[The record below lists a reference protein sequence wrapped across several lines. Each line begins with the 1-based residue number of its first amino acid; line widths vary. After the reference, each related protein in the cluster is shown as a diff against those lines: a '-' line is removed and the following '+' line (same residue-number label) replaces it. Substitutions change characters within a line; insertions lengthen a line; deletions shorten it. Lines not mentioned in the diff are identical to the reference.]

1 MPYTGN
7 KPSAVPLTS
16 ADITDNIIVNADI
29 NSAAAIAYSKLSLGT
44 SIVNADIANSTIN
57 LTTKV
62 TGTLPVANGGTGLT
76 ALGSANQVLAV
87 NSGGTAL
94 AYTAVSSDYVL
105 LATTTVSSA
114 VASVTLDNYFT
125 STYTTYKILITNCMA
140 ATNNRA
146 IYMQFRRSG
155 ADVTSGYF
163 NVASASQI
171 DNAGAANSYADYDA
185 NVSYIPAISIVQ
197 SSRGSLTLS
206 SEITLWN
213 PLETSKYQTACVV
226 ANGTYDG
233 GATYPYFYTYNRQ
246 AYVNS
251 TGALSGIKFYVSG
264 SATNITSGTF
274 KLYGIK

>member
-1 MPYTGN
+1 MPYIGYEPA
-7 KPSAVPLTS
+7 KKPLTS
-16 ADITDNIIVNADI
+16 ADITDGIITSASISDGTIVNADI
-29 NSAAAIAYSKLSLGT
+29 NASAGLALSKLST
-44 SIVNADIANSTIN
+44 
-57 LTTKV
+57 
-62 TGTLPVANGGTGLT
+62 TGTASSSNYLRGDGAWT
-76 ALGSANQVLAV
+76 AI
-87 NSGGTAL
+87 
-94 AYTAVSSDYVL
+94 SSDYVL

-140 ATNNRA
+140 ATNNRT

-163 NVASASQI
+163 TVSTASQM
-171 DNAGAANSYADYDA
+171 DA
-185 NVSYIPAISIVQ
+185 TGGGNVYSDSDVNLSYIPIIPSVQ
-197 SSRGSLTLS
+197 ASRGSFTLS

-213 PLETSKYQTACVV
+213 PLETSKYQTASVV

-246 AYVNS
+246 CYVNS

-274 KLYGIK
+274 KLYGLK